1 MDFSFGSITDHVTC
15 CEIIFKHKPVYLTIK
30 KDWCKCIALYDEVI
44 VSIILQN
51 GECQLISCFDHNE
64 AELVY
69 KYLQNVIL
77 L

>member
-1 MDFSFGSITDHVTC
+1 MDFTFGSIIDHVTC
-15 CEIIFKHKPVYLTIK
+15 VELIFKHKSIHLTIK
-30 KDWCKCIALYDEVI
+30 NDWCKCIALYDEVI

-51 GECQLISCFDHNE
+51 GECQLISCFDRNE

-69 KYLQNVIL
+69 KYLKNVIL